1 MRVILWRGLF
11 VCLVAIV
18 GVTAFACSGNTNQT
32 ARQNGA
38 RQNGEDTGIT
48 AQAELEPTEGNEA
61 QGVVTFTETPE
72 GVRVVAN
79 LRGLPPGRHGFHVHE
94 FGDCSAPDAESA
106 GGHFNPTNQ
115 PHGAPSDVQ
124 RHAGDLGNIDA
135 GSDGTAHF
143 EWVDPV
149 MELTGENS
157 IVGRSVIVHAA
168 PDDLTSQPSGDAGAR
183 LACGTIRVEQ
193 R

>member
-1 MRVILWRGLF
+1 MRTKLRAGVF
-11 VCLVAIV
+11 VCLVWLAGAISI
-18 GVTAFACSGNTNQT
+18 ACSGNTNQT
-32 ARQNGA
+32 AQQNGA
-38 RQNGEDTGIT
+38 GQNGENTGIT
-48 AQAELEPTEGNEA
+48 AQADLEPTAGNEA

-72 GVRVVAN
+72 GVRIVAN

-115 PHGAPSDVQ
+115 PHGAPADIQ
-124 RHAGDLGNIDA
+124 RHDGDLGNIDA
-135 GSDGTAHF
+135 GPDGTAHF

-168 PDDLTSQPSGDAGAR
+168 PDDLTSQPSGNAGAR
-183 LACGTIRVEQ
+183 LACGTIRIEQ